1 MMAWITIIALW
12 ALVGACIVWLSV
24 ESAEDVRTRRA
35 EDDAS
40 NEISRAASNCVEGT
54 SCPCCGQKWGG
65 R

>member
-35 EDDAS
+35 EGDAERK
-40 NEISRAASNCVEGT
+40 NEP
-54 SCPCCGQKWGG
+54 CPYPAGHHPTATHCLYCGKEL
-65 R
+65 